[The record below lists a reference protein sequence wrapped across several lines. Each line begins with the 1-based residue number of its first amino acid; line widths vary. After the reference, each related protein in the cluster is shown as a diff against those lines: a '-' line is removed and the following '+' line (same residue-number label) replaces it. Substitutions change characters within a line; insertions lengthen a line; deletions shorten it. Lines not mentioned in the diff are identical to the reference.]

1 MIPISTN
8 AIAMRDLPY
17 HLAGEVELAGNIGV
31 VGAEDQLGEDGAEG
45 GKGVVVWAAVVTAGH
60 WRRLRA

>member
-1 MIPISTN
+1 
-8 AIAMRDLPY
+8 MRDLPY